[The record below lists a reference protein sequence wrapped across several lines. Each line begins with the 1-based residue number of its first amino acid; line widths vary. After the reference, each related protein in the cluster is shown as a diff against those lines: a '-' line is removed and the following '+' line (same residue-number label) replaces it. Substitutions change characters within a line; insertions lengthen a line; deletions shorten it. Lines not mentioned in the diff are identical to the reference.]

1 MLKARGTIV
10 WLGMLLSG
18 LALGAYVFAAWP
30 DTTTQPT
37 RLPYGEAMPKAP
49 TATVKTRVVRTTA
62 SAGSAST
69 APEPELADVLGELY
83 PLELFFYEV
92 SPAPLLD
99 ALIIA
104 APQAA
109 DAS

>member
-1 MLKARGTIV
+1 
-10 WLGMLLSG
+10 MLLSG
-18 LALGAYVFAAWP
+18 LALAAYVLVAWP
-30 DTTTQPT
+30 DTTTHPT

-49 TATVKTRVVRTTA
+49 AVKPRLVRTTA
-62 SAGSAST
+62 SVGSAST
-69 APEPELADVLGELY
+69 APEPELTGVLGELY

-104 APQAA
+104 APPAA
-109 DAS
+109 DAN